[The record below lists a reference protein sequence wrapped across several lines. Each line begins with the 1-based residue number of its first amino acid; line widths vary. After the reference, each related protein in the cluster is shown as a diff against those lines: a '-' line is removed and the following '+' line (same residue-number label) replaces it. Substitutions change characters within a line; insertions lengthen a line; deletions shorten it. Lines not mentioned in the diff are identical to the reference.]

1 MQTSSAI
8 DPYDIVIVGGGMVG
22 AALACALTDSPLRI
36 ALVESRAPQP
46 YRAEALPDLRV
57 SAITQASQRIF
68 AALNVWPIIA
78 ARRISPFREMEVWDA
93 AGAGSIHFDSADI
106 GAATLGWIIENQVI
120 QSALWESLQAQAN
133 VTVICPALVQNVS
146 FDAER
151 ASLTLDNAQQLSA
164 RLVVAAD
171 GADSSL
177 RALAG
182 ITTQGWSY
190 DQQGVVAT
198 VTPQHP
204 HRDCARQRFLQDGPL
219 ALLPLAENRCSI
231 VWSTSLPHAEQLL
244 ALDDSAF
251 CQALTVASGGVLGA
265 MLATGPRAAFP
276 LRLQHAHD
284 YVRPRLALIGDA
296 AHCIHPLAGQG
307 VNLGLQ
313 DAAALAEVLLDA
325 AQVGRDIGGLKTLR
339 RYERWRKGDNL
350 LMMGVMDGFKRLFGT
365 EWSVVRLARNA
376 GLTVTDNLQS
386 VKNLIMR
393 RAMGLEGDLPRLARR
408 A

>member
-1 MQTSSAI
+1 MHAASGQQ
-8 DPYDIVIVGGGMVG
+8 YDIVIVGGGMVG
-22 AALACALTDSPLRI
+22 AALACALVDSPLRV

-46 YRAEALPDLRV
+46 YRADSLPDLRV

-68 AALNVWPIIA
+68 AALKVWPIIA
-78 ARRISPFREMEVWDA
+78 ARRISPFREMAVWDA
-93 AGAGSIHFDSADI
+93 AGAGRIHFDSADI
-106 GAATLGWIIENQVI
+106 GAPTLGWIIENQVI
-120 QSALWESLQAQAN
+120 QSALWERLRAQTHIAVVCPAALQTVVFDAAQAH
-133 VTVICPALVQNVS
+133 
-146 FDAER
+146 
-151 ASLTLDNAQQLSA
+151 LTLDDGQRLST
-164 RLVVAAD
+164 RLAVAAD
-171 GADSSL
+171 GADSVL
-177 RALAG
+177 RTLAG
-182 ITTQGWSY
+182 ITTRGWSY

-198 VTPQHP
+198 VTSQHP
-204 HRDCARQRFLQDGPL
+204 HGDCARQRFLADGPL

-231 VWSTSLPHAEQLL
+231 VWSTSSAHAEQLL
-244 ALDDSAF
+244 ALDAAAF
-251 CQALTVASGGVLGA
+251 CQELTVASGGVLGE

-325 AQVGRDIGGLKTLR
+325 VQAGRDLGGLKTLR

-365 EWSVVRLARNA
+365 EWSALRLTRNA
-376 GLTVTDNLQS
+376 GLIATDHLQA

-393 RAMGLEGDLPRLARR
+393 RAMGLEGDLPCLARR
-408 A
+408 T